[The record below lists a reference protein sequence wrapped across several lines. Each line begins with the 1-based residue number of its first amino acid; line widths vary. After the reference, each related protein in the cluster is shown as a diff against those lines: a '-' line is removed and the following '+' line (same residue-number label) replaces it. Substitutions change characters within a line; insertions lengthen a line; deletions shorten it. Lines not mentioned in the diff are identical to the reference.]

1 MPTRTLRA
9 SARERACCFLVAR
22 CFTTVAL
29 VATMFIAV
37 TPQAASA
44 APTSRQAC
52 SSGIGVGSNNAARAG
67 NGCVFIEYGELFETF
82 NYTGSA
88 QQWTVPSGVT
98 SLEGM
103 RYMVTALIVQ

>member
-1 MPTRTLRA
+1 
-9 SARERACCFLVAR
+9 
-22 CFTTVAL
+22 
-29 VATMFIAV
+29 MFIAV